1 MNKILSRLFVLL
13 IFVLTGCEQK
23 GCAAAEVEYEFLTP
37 QVLVIKNS
45 KPYMH
50 TSHNVVKQG
59 LWQKENALLRDK
71 NGNIL
76 RKADVTTFAYF
87 IFGKPLKDGE
97 TVSIAGTVA
106 KYDSAVP
113 SNIFKLNQVGNGAG
127 QRKNMPT
134 WARGWEIPERCR

>member
-1 MNKILSRLFVLL
+1 MKNIFQISMMLLFA
-13 IFVLTGCEQK
+13 LTGCKQESR
-23 GCAAAEVEYEFLTP
+23 AAEVEYEFLTP
-37 QVLVIKNS
+37 QVLVIKNP

-87 IFGKPLKDGE
+87 L
-97 TVSIAGTVA
+97 TS
-106 KYDSAVP
+106 
-113 SNIFKLNQVGNGAG
+113 
-127 QRKNMPT
+127 
-134 WARGWEIPERCR
+134 C

>member
-23 GCAAAEVEYEFLTP
+23 GCAAEVEYEFLTP

-59 LWQKENALLRDK
+59 FWQKENALLRDK

-87 IFGKPLKDGE
+87 IFEKPLKDGE
-97 TVSIAGTVA
+97 TVGIAGTVA

-113 SNIFKLNQVGNGAG
+113 SNIFKLNQLGNGEK
-127 QRKNMPT
+127 QRKKLSGKNL
-134 WARGWEIPERCR
+134 AE